1 MKNAFIRSA
10 QVLTVAA
17 GTLLLAASCTKD
29 LDRTPTYDLNADA
42 VYKDAAAYKTQLAK
56 AYAGFAITGTS
67 DPGSSN
73 LGGGLDAGSSDYLRQ
88 YWSAQELTT
97 DEAVVAWGD
106 PGAQEWH
113 NLNWSTNGIF
123 IQGLYS
129 RLQSTITNCNSYLA
143 EATDDKLAAR
153 KITSGDAGTV
163 ATYRAEARFLRA
175 LAYYHLLDLYGNV
188 AFTTENDAIGTTTK
202 PPRIARTDLFAYI
215 EKELTAIDGAL
226 LAPTDSKAEYGR
238 ANKAAAWA
246 LLAKM
251 YLNAKVYTGT
261 ERNSDAAKYAKQ
273 VIDAGY
279 SLAPTYAN
287 LFLADN
293 DRNNKEIIFPIV
305 FDGKFTQTYGGTT
318 FMTHAAIPNELYA
331 NWNPNFYGVGGG
343 WGGTRTTS
351 AFYRLFPDTTAD
363 RRGRFH
369 VGGQSLDIKSQ
380 SSFKD
385 GYVPVKYRNVTST
398 GANGSDNTFVDID
411 FPMLRL
417 GDIYLTYAEAV
428 SRGGSGSPALALQYV
443 NMIRN
448 RAFGGAAGGTTAGA
462 VTADSLTSN
471 NYLFFLRERGRELHW
486 EATRR
491 TDLIRFGKFTSGAYL
506 WPWKGGVENG
516 VGVPDYRNLFPIPT
530 SEVSINPAIVQNT
543 GY

>member
-42 VYKDAAAYKTQLAK
+42 VYKNAAAYKTQLARV
-56 AYAGFAITGTS
+56 YASFALTGTS

-73 LGGGLDAGSSDYLRQ
+73 LGGGLDAGTSDYLRQ

-97 DEAVVAWGD
+97 DEAVIAWGD
-106 PGAQEWH
+106 PGVQDWH
-113 NLNWSTNGIF
+113 NLNWSSNGIL

-143 EATDDKLAAR
+143 EATDAKLAAR
-153 KITSGDAGTV
+153 QITSGDAGTV

-188 AFTTENDAIGTTTK
+188 AFTTENDAIGTLTK
-202 PPRIARTDLFAYI
+202 PPRIARNDLFAYI

-226 LAPTDSKAEYGR
+226 LAPTDKSAEYGR

-261 ERNSDAAKYAKQ
+261 ERNSDAAKYAAQ
-273 VIDAGY
+273 VIGAGY
-279 SLAPTYAN
+279 ALAQNYSS

-293 DRNNKEIIFPIV
+293 NTNNSEIIFPIV

-318 FMTHAAIPNELYA
+318 FLTHAAVPGELYA
-331 NWNPNFYGVGGG
+331 NWDPKFYGIGGG

-351 AFYRLFPDTTAD
+351 ALYRLFPDTVAD
-363 RRGRFH
+363 QRGRFH
-369 VGGQSLDIKSQ
+369 VGGQTLDIASQ
-380 SSFKD
+380 TDFKA
-385 GYVPVKYRNVTST
+385 GYVPFKYRNLTSA
-398 GANGSDNTFVDID
+398 GVPGSDNTFVDID
-411 FPMLRL
+411 YPMLRL
-417 GDIYLTYAEAV
+417 ADIYLTYAEAV
-428 SRGGSGSPALALQYV
+428 SRGGSGSSSLALQYV
-443 NMIRN
+443 NMVRN
-448 RAFGGAAGGTTAGA
+448 RAFGGPAGGTTAGA

-491 TDLIRFGKFTSGAYL
+491 TDLIRFGKFTSATYL
-506 WPWKGGVENG
+506 WPWKGGVANG
-516 VGVPDYRNLFPIPT
+516 TGVPDYRNLFPIPA
-530 SEVSINPAIVQNT
+530 SEVSANPAIVQNQ

>member
-10 QVLTVAA
+10 QVLSVAA
-17 GTLLLAASCTKD
+17 GTLLLTPSCTKD
-29 LDRTPTYDLNADA
+29 LDRTPAYDLNADG
-42 VYKDAAAYKTQLAK
+42 VFKNAAAYKTQLAK
-56 AYAGFAITGTS
+56 VYAGFALTGTS

-73 LGGGLDAGSSDYLRQ
+73 LGGGLDAGTSDYLRQ

-106 PGAQEWH
+106 PGVQDWH
-113 NLNWSTNGIF
+113 NLSWTTNGIL

-143 EATDDKLAAR
+143 EATDAKLAAR
-153 KITSGDAGTV
+153 NISGGEASTV
-163 ATYRAEARFLRA
+163 AVYRAEARFLRA

-202 PPRIARTDLFAYI
+202 PPRIARKDLFNYI
-215 EKELTAIDGAL
+215 EKELTDINATL
-226 LAPTDSKAEYGR
+226 LTPNASGTEYGR

-261 ERNSDAAKYAKQ
+261 DRNSDAAKYAAQ
-273 VIDAGY
+273 VIGAGY
-279 SLAPTYAN
+279 ELSPTYAN

-293 DRNNKEIIFPIV
+293 NTNNREIIFPIV

-318 FMTHAAIPNELYA
+318 FMTHAAIPNEVYA
-331 NWNPNFYGVGGG
+331 NWNPKFYGVGSG

-351 AFYRLFPDTTAD
+351 ALYRLFPDTVAD
-363 RRGRFH
+363 TRGRFH
-369 VGGQSLDIKSQ
+369 VGGQTLDIGSQ
-380 SSFKD
+380 TDFKA
-385 GYVPVKYRNVTST
+385 GYVPYKYRNLTSA
-398 GANGSDNTFVDID
+398 GAPGSDNTFVDID
-411 FPMLRL
+411 YPMLRL
-417 GDIYLTYAEAV
+417 ADIYLTYAEAV
-428 SRGGSGSPALALQYV
+428 ARGGTGDATLALRYV
-443 NMIRN
+443 NLVRN

-462 VTADSLTSN
+462 VTADSLTNN

-491 TDLIRFGKFTSGAYL
+491 TDLIRFGLFTSNAYL
-506 WPWKGGVENG
+506 WPWKGGVAAG
-516 VGVPDYRNLFPIPT
+516 TSVPDYRNLFPIPA
-530 SEVSINPAIVQNT
+530 SEVSVNPAIIQNQ

>member
-17 GTLLLAASCTKD
+17 GTVLFAASCTKD
-29 LDRTPTYDLNADA
+29 LDRTPAYDLNADA
-42 VYKDAAAYKTQLAK
+42 VYKNAAAYKTQLAR
-56 AYAGFAITGTS
+56 AYASFAITGTS

-73 LGGGLDAGSSDYLRQ
+73 LGGGLDAGTSDYLRQ

-106 PGAQEWH
+106 PGVQDWH
-113 NLNWSTNGIF
+113 NLSWSSNGIL

-129 RLQSTITNCNSYLA
+129 RLQSTITNCNSYIA
-143 EATDDKLAAR
+143 EATDAKLAAR

-188 AFTTENDAIGTTTK
+188 AFTTENDAIGTLTK
-202 PPRIARTDLFAYI
+202 PPRITRSDLFAYI

-226 LAPTDSKAEYGR
+226 LAPTDKSAEYGR

-261 ERNSDAAKYAKQ
+261 ERNSDAAKYAAQ
-273 VIDAGY
+273 VIGAGY
-279 SLAPTYAN
+279 SLAQNYSS

-293 DRNNKEIIFPIV
+293 NTNNSEIIFPIV

-318 FMTHAAIPNELYA
+318 FMTHAAVPNEVYA
-331 NWNPNFYGVGGG
+331 NWDPKFYGIGGG

-351 AFYRLFPDTTAD
+351 ALYRLFPDTVAD

-369 VGGQSLDIKSQ
+369 VGGQTLTIASQ
-380 SSFKD
+380 TDFKN
-385 GYVPVKYRNVTST
+385 GYVPFKYRNVTSA
-398 GANGSDNTFVDID
+398 GVPGSDNTFVDINY
-411 FPMLRL
+411 PMLRL
-417 GDIYLTYAEAV
+417 ADIYLTYAEAV
-428 SRGGSGSPALALQYV
+428 SRGGSGSPSLALQYV
-443 NMIRN
+443 NMVRN
-448 RAFGGAAGGTTAGA
+448 RAFGGPAGGTTAGA

-471 NYLFFLRERGRELHW
+471 NYLFFLRERSRELHW

-491 TDLIRFGKFTSGAYL
+491 TDLIRFGKFTSATYL
-506 WPWKGGVENG
+506 WPWKGGVANG
-516 VGVPDYRNLFPIPT
+516 TGVPEYRNLFPIPA
-530 SEVSINPAIVQNT
+530 SEVSANPAIVQNQ